1 MPRFNSDVDID
12 VDEFLNSCSK
22 RELNEAIDYLVETGH
37 VYRKDAA
44 SSKNILEQE
53 WSEITRSISNC
64 RLRISQEDED
74 ALRKIAKKYEL

>member
-22 RELNEAIDYLVETGH
+22 RELNEAIDYLVGH
-37 VYRKDAA
+37 VYRKDVA
-44 SSKNILEQE
+44 SSENILDQE